1 MSAAPADGGSAEQ
14 SEAIGASWRTQVR
27 IFNTRILCPDSSLWV
42 NFLLLH
48 YSHSDFYNRSRMT
61 GRYLISFRKKPFSCL
76 LTLAPSDGWRR
87 HLSQRQS
94 VSLTFT
100 ASLCSSKSGSLA
112 SRQAGTAFG
121 EHSAFCTKPSKS
133 FEEMQLTS
141 AVILE
146 RRIESEWWQ
155 EKRYHVTLSEES
167 GKGYRQKRI

>member
-1 MSAAPADGGSAEQ
+1 MNSFFLSRLLPPNTEGSGEQ

-27 IFNTRILCPDSSLWV
+27 TFNTCTLCPDSSLWV
-42 NFLLLH
+42 NFLLFH

-100 ASLCSSKSGSLA
+100 ASLRSSKSGSLA
-112 SRQAGTAFG
+112 SRQAGTAYRL
-121 EHSAFCTKPSKS
+121 HSSFIFQTRGDRGKLAYTGKWRFTKINLFFS
-133 FEEMQLTS
+133 
-141 AVILE
+141 
-146 RRIESEWWQ
+146 
-155 EKRYHVTLSEES
+155 
-167 GKGYRQKRI
+167 